1 MKFRIRDTNTKVR
14 RGDRFKVI
22 ANKGLNGAKLG
33 DILIAESNSNTGKF
47 IAISISNNVP
57 NEVTLGLHV
66 ERLGMTLEGLKERR
80 KELDKDIEDVDQ
92 RIAFMES
99 KSLDELD
106 ERRYMTFIMLAEIN
120 KNSPAEDKEEVI
132 NDLIERVSDGLFI
145 T

>member
-47 IAISISNNVP
+47 IAISIANNVP